1 MMMNKRR
8 FLTLGMGSA
17 LVLAVA
23 GGAVSLIQ
31 PGLVNRKLS
40 DPAKLVLTCVARA
53 MLAGTLPNDPAARQ
67 AALQSLMHRTD
78 AFIGTLSDPM
88 QAELSQLL
96 SLLPT
101 TAGRLGLVGLSTP
114 WESATVAETTA
125 ALQSMRVSSISL
137 KQQAYLGLH
146 DIVCA
151 PYFSGEESWAVL
163 GYPGP
168 VPI

>member
-1 MMMNKRR
+1 MNKRT
-8 FLTLGMGSA
+8 FLTLGIGSA
-17 LVLAVA
+17 IVLAVA
-23 GGAVSLIQ
+23 GGAVSMIQ

-40 DPAKLVLTCVARA
+40 DPAKLVLTRVAQA
-53 MLAGTLPNDPAARQ
+53 LLAGTLPTDPAAQQ
-67 AALQSLMHRTD
+67 AALHSLMQRAD
-78 AFIGTLSDPM
+78 AFIGTLPDPM

-101 TAGRLGLVGLSTP
+101 TAGRWGVAGLSTP
-114 WESATVAETTA
+114 WEQATIAETTA
-125 ALQSMRVSSISL
+125 ALHAMRTSGISL

-168 VPI
+168 TPI